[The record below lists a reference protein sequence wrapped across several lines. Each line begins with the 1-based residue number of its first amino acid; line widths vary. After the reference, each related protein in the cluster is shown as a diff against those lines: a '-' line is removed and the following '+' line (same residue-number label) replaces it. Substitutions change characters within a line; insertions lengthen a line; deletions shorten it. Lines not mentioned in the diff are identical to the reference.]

1 MWLSWSTRTADSKRS
16 EDMKDVANLLEK
28 FDVHWKLNKV
38 YRQLHQEYMEVRNWV
53 LGRKSRGRIAVG
65 RGRVV
70 EKEIRDELLL
80 MHGIRVAIFHEIF
93 LLSVRIPKFSDQAGT
108 SRDEIIAKLIRFDIL
123 DAVHTLRKIFPA
135 RKVQA
140 STRGFG
146 ESSNYLSEI
155 KIDYSNEEKNIFKQ
169 LEALHEC
176 AKRVSTGITHFIGSV
191 G

>member
-1 MWLSWSTRTADSKRS
+1 M
-16 EDMKDVANLLEK
+16 ANLLEK
-28 FDVHWKLNKV
+28 FDVHWRLNKV
-38 YRQLHQEYMEVRNWV
+38 YRQLHQEYMEIRNWV

-65 RGRVV
+65 RGRAV

-123 DAVHTLRKIFPA
+123 DAVETLRKIFPA
-135 RKVQA
+135 GKIKTVD
-140 STRGFG
+140 SGFG
-146 ESSNYLSEI
+146 EQSNYVSETNMN
-155 KIDYSNEEKNIFKQ
+155 YSKEEKNIFKQ
-169 LEALHEC
+169 LEALYEC